1 MPFCISI
8 NRRIQEFVSIQCFGS
23 IKFIIKLTFA
33 CNTVLHLGCII
44 LYYCSFLESQTP
56 RLIQD
61 LWMIEPLKTINLT
74 GAATLTTLWQS
85 RDWHSNTVL
94 AWSQLAVVVMP
105 VSEVV
110 KESWFEVVKT
120 LPQRSYNVGTSL
132 DS

>member
-1 MPFCISI
+1 M
-8 NRRIQEFVSIQCFGS
+8 
-23 IKFIIKLTFA
+23 
-33 CNTVLHLGCII
+33 HLGCII

-120 LPQRSYNVGTSL
+120 LPKRSYNVGTSL